1 MGKPRA
7 RDLGIPF
14 DGTPGS
20 WNAITDVPGVLV
32 GHDTLISGQGTLE
45 VGKGPIRT
53 GVTAILPCGG
63 RLEPVFAA
71 WYALNGAGE
80 ITGTTW
86 MEESGLLQSPIMLT
100 NTFSVGEVATAVHT
114 WGIQK
119 RDQVIWPPVVAETY
133 DGFLND
139 IRGLHVKQEH
149 AWAALDRAA
158 SGPVYEGNVG
168 GGTGMI
174 CHTFKGG
181 IGTASRRLEA
191 QYGEYT
197 LGVLVQANHGG
208 RRNLRIAGIPVG
220 VELAEQLKKKNSTDE
235 AFKNSSIIV
244 VVATDCPLL
253 PHQLKRLARRVPLG
267 IGIVGGRG
275 ENYSGDIF
283 LAFSTAPMAQK
294 NELGIQQV
302 DVYPNHKIDV
312 LFNAVVQATEEA
324 IVNALI
330 AAETMEGINSYTV
343 HALPHQPLQE
353 ILESHGRLIK

>member
-1 MGKPRA
+1 MNKPRA

-14 DGTPGS
+14 DGNPGAM
-20 WNAITDVPGVLV
+20 NAITDVPGVLV
-32 GHDTLISGQGTLE
+32 GHDTLIAGQGALE

-53 GVTAILPCGG
+53 GVTAILPSGG
-63 RLEPVFAA
+63 KLEPLFAA

-114 WGIQK
+114 WGLQK
-119 RDQVIWPPVVAETY
+119 MDQVIWPPVVAETY
-133 DGFLND
+133 DGYLND
-139 IRGLHVKQEH
+139 IRGMHVKQEH

-158 SGPVYEGNVG
+158 SGPVAEGNAG

-174 CHTFKGG
+174 CHGFKGG
-181 IGTASRRLEA
+181 IGTASRCLEA
-191 QYGEYT
+191 QDGGYT
-197 LGVLVQANHGG
+197 LGVLVQANHGD
-208 RRNLRIAGIPVG
+208 RQDLRIAGIPAG
-220 VELAEQLKKKNSTDE
+220 VELAEQPEETETTDDT
-235 AFKNSSIIV
+235 APTSSIIV

-275 ENYSGDIF
+275 KTYSGDIF
-283 LAFSTAPMAQK
+283 LAFSTASLEQQ

-302 DVYPNHKIDV
+302 EMYPNQKMNV

-330 AAETMEGINSYTV
+330 AADTMEGINRYTV
-343 HALPHQPLQE
+343 HALPHKPLQD
-353 ILESHGRLIK
+353 LLRRHGRLV